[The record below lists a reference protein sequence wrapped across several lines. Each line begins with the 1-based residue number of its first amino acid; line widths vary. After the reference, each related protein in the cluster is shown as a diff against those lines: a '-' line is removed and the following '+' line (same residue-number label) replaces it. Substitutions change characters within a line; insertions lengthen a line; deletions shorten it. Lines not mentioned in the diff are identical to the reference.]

1 MDLQTISQVSR
12 TFNISTRTLRYYEQ
26 IGLLKSTKKAEYAY
40 RTYDE
45 ASIERLRQIIVLRK
59 LRIPLKQISHI
70 LQTKD
75 ANLAIKV
82 FQNKL
87 KEIEDEITSLS
98 TVKTILNTFIGQ
110 LNNSLSLKVKLSLLN
125 DESMLKIVDA
135 LSVTKNNFEEEKS
148 MRDLNKANVN
158 LSELKDVRIVYLP
171 PSTVLASHFIGENPE
186 ERSAIP
192 LDQFVK
198 ETNLCKTKPD
208 LRQYGFNYPN
218 PSDGHP
224 YGYERW
230 VTIPDEMEIPKQFAK
245 KYFKGGLYAAHMI
258 PIGAF
263 EEWGWLFKWVEQS
276 DKYEVNPGDPE
287 CMSGC
292 LEEHLNYVNYVR
304 RPVNELYDLQLDLLI
319 PIKEK
324 L

>member
-12 TFNISTRTLRYYEQ
+12 AFNISTRTLRYYEQ

-45 ASIERLRQIIVLRK
+45 TSIERLWQIIILRK

-70 LQTKD
+70 LQTED
-75 ANLAIKV
+75 VNLAIKV

-87 KEIEDEITSLS
+87 KEIGDEITSLS
-98 TVKTILNTFIGQ
+98 IIETHLNTFISQ
-110 LNNSLSLKVKLSLLN
+110 LNNSASLKVKLNLLN
-125 DESMLKIVDA
+125 DKSILKIVDA
-135 LSVTKNNFEEEKS
+135 LTFTKINLTEEKS
-148 MRDLNKANVN
+148 MGDLNKAAAN
-158 LSELKDVRIVYLP
+158 LSKLKDVRIVYLP
-171 PSTVLASHFIGENPE
+171 PSTVLSSHFIGENPE
-186 ERSAIP
+186 EQSAIP

-198 ETNLCKTKPD
+198 ISGLCNTKPD
-208 LRQYGFNYPN
+208 LRQYGFNHPN
-218 PSDGHP
+218 PSDERP

-230 VTIPDEMEIPKQFAK
+230 VTIPDDMEIPKQFAK
-245 KYFKGGLYAAHMI
+245 KVFMGGLYAAHMI

-263 EEWGWLFKWVEQS
+263 EEWGWLFEWVEQN
-276 DKYEVNPGDPE
+276 DKYEANLGDPE

-304 RPVNELYDLQLDLLI
+304 RPENEPYDLQLDLLI

-324 L
+324 I